1 MFAFLRSAPTR
12 RLVLVLL
19 SLIGVLAVGV
29 AIAVAATSSSGP
41 VPQPKP
47 LQTALHDALAG
58 PRVAGVTARIQ
69 FTNRLVESSS
79 VGQSSPLLESGSGRL
94 WASPDGRV
102 RLELQSEH
110 GDVEILWDGTN
121 VTVYDTTSDTVYKLA
136 LPGKASEPASTQ
148 GSGIPSV
155 AEIERML
162 GQLAA
167 DANVSG
173 AVPSDVAG
181 HATYTVQVAPK
192 HDGGLLGSIQLAW
205 DASNGTPLRAA
216 VYAAGNP
223 SPVLELAATEIGY
236 GPVEASAF
244 AISIPSG
251 AKVVDLSPPAA
262 GHSGDEVV
270 TGASA
275 VQSALPF
282 NVAAPAT
289 LVGLPRREV
298 RLASVDSKDAALVV
312 YGEGLGGIAVLESAA
327 DSSSHEK
334 TLESLPTVSINGSNG
349 HELATALG
357 TVLTFRQGGVQ
368 YTVIG
373 SVPPA
378 AAEAAARAL

>member
-1 MFAFLRSAPTR
+1 M
-12 RLVLVLL
+12 
-19 SLIGVLAVGV
+19 
-29 AIAVAATSSSGP
+29 
-41 VPQPKP
+41 
-47 LQTALHDALAG
+47 
-58 PRVAGVTARIQ
+58 
-69 FTNRLVESSS
+69 
-79 VGQSSPLLESGSGRL
+79 
-94 WASPDGRV
+94 
-102 RLELQSEH
+102 
-110 GDVEILWDGTN
+110 
-121 VTVYDTTSDTVYKLA
+121 TVYDTTSDTVYKLA
-136 LPGKASEPASTQ
+136 LPGKASEPASTD

-251 AKVVDLSPPAA
+251 AKVVDLSPAA

-334 TLESLPTVSINGSNG
+334 ALESLPTVSINGSNG